1 MSLRDEIAADAVRVF
16 CNTDDFAETVTYYPH
31 RFGAD
36 TYREPRAIVAV
47 VFRESFQ
54 SLPEDETV
62 APMFMVHVA
71 NSAATG
77 ISSDEIDIGGDQIEF
92 PPRDGQSA
100 QRRTVTRILT
110 QDHGMME
117 LECR

>member
-1 MSLRDEIAADAVRVF
+1 MSLRDEIEADAVRVF
-16 CNTDDFAETVTYYPH
+16 LNADDFAESVTYHPH

-36 TYREPRAIVAV
+36 AYREPRAIVAV

-54 SLPEDETV
+54 TLGEDETV
-62 APMFMVHVA
+62 VPMFMVHVA
-71 NSAATG
+71 NNATTG
-77 ISSDEIDIGGDQIEF
+77 ISSDEIDLGGDRIEF
-92 PPRDGQSA
+92 PPRDGQPA
-100 QRRTVTRILT
+100 QRRTITRILT